1 MTRAKGERMRRLV
14 TLTVVVLAVLFALSY
29 AVPAIGGPS
38 ALSSA
43 SPLSIAK
50 KALKKANKA
59 DRRARQARKKA
70 DQALAKLGRKQGFL
84 AAEVKTVTS
93 APKSIAQ
100 GAVEIASAECPPGT
114 VVVSG
119 GYSLIGP
126 EANVFS
132 DRRSGNGWSVGG
144 DNTAAVAGAATLT
157 VDAQCAST
165 GNVVISRR
173 SERADHRRDR
183 QLLDQQR
190 AASLGR

>member
-1 MTRAKGERMRRLV
+1 MRRFVTFSVVILSLV
-14 TLTVVVLAVLFALSY
+14 FGLSY
-29 AVPAIGGPS
+29 AVPAVGGPD

-43 SPLSIAK
+43 SPLSLAK

-70 DQALAKLGRKQGFL
+70 DQALARLGRRQGFL
-84 AAEVKTVTS
+84 AANVQTLS
-93 APKSIAQ
+93 SPPKSIAQ
-100 GAVEIASAECPPGT
+100 GTVEIVAVECPAGT

-144 DNTAAVAGAATLT
+144 DNTAAADTGAGAASLT

-165 GNVVISRR
+165 GNVVISSR
-173 SERADHRRDR
+173 SERSDHRRDR
-183 QLLDQQR
+183 QLLEQQK
-190 AASLGR
+190 AASLGH